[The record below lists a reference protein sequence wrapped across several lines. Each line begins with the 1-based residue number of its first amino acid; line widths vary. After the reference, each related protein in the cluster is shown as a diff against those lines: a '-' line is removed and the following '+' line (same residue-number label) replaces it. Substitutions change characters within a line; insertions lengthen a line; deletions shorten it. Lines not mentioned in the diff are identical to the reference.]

1 MKTTERKKEIL
12 KAAFVIIARQGM
24 SELTIKNLAR
34 AVGVS
39 EPALYRHFDSKASIL
54 SAIVDEMIALR
65 DEAWRNSLPES
76 SPASECLKSFFL
88 SQARS
93 FELLPSLAIVLY
105 PDMLFRQDPDLLERI
120 RSMIKETVGGIR
132 KILDKGVAEGSFR
145 KDMDA
150 DAVSLMLIGGFRILV
165 SEWQMNGDKSES
177 PSLSETTRQ
186 YLQSILRLISA
197 ARSMYER

>member
-12 KAAFVIIARQGM
+12 KAAFALIARQGM

-54 SAIVDEMIALR
+54 SAIVDEMIAQR

-76 SPASECLKSFFL
+76 RSASECLRSFFL

-93 FELLPSLAIVLY
+93 FESLPSLAIVLY

-120 RSMIKETVGGIR
+120 RSMIKETAGGIR

-145 KDMDA
+145 KDVDTN
-150 DAVSLMLIGGFRILV
+150 AVSLMLIGGFRILV
-165 SEWQMNGDKSES
+165 SEWQMNGDMGES
-177 PSLSETTRQ
+177 PSLSVTTQ
-186 YLQSILRLISA
+186 EYLQSILRLILA
-197 ARSMYER
+197 A